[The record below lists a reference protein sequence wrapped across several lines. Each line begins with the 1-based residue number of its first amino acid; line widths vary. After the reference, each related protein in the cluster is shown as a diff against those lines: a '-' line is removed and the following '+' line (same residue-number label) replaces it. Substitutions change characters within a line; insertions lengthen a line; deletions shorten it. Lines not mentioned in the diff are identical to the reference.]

1 MKHKVKRKSRL
12 LRCIAGITILGCL
25 LGACAK
31 GPGAAEPSGET
42 RPTQTTLA
50 EGESDMSNHRIQDL
64 YVDKARYMPG
74 EEALLTVELEAEEN
88 AELELQVRVR
98 HIADVVFEKTES
110 VRLQAGEPQ
119 SKTLTLPLP
128 ADDFTAYSV
137 EAYLLQGGET
147 VDCEMTAAEVASDWS
162 RFPRYGYLTKYGTQ
176 SDEQIRQ
183 TIERLNKYHITGL
196 FFYDVL
202 DCHEKPLAGT
212 VEAPEAG
219 WKTLSGSYAAAETVS
234 SLIDYGHEHNMNSY
248 LYNLIFGAYDGYEDS
263 GVKPEWGLYKDTEH
277 RDQDYHGD
285 FADSWETKR
294 LYLFNPANKD
304 WQDYYL
310 KVTKDVLD
318 VYHYDGLQIDSLG
331 SRGSCYD
338 YSGGS
343 VDLKST
349 YASLLNRLNKELGTR
364 VIFNPVSGYGQAETL
379 KDVDYDII
387 YEEVWPWDGGSYGSL
402 KFEVDMVRSR
412 IRDDKGIS
420 IAAYMNYKKQNGAFN
435 MAGILLTD
443 ATLMASGASHLE
455 LGDTGMLKNEYYPGT
470 SLRVSDKLEAAL
482 RNYYSFSVAYENYL
496 RDPEFGEIITRTYVN
511 DGSCAQSSMPG
522 KIWSF
527 TRQNDDG
534 EQVLNFINLIGVDED
549 EWVDNYGK
557 QKTPEKQVD
566 LAVKH
571 YVTSFPTHV
580 YFAAPDCQEGILRE
594 LPFETG
600 EDENGKFTCFIM
612 PSLEYWDMVILK

>member
-1 MKHKVKRKSRL
+1 MKYRALLRL
-12 LRCIAGITILGCL
+12 LRCMAGLLALGCL
-25 LGACAK
+25 LSACVQTPDPA
-31 GPGAAEPSGET
+31 GPSGEPQ
-42 RPTQTTLA
+42 PTQTTPS
-50 EGESDMSNHRIQDL
+50 EGEADMRNHMIQDL
-64 YVDKARYMPG
+64 YVDKARYKPG
-74 EEALLTVELEAEEN
+74 EEALLTVELEAREN

-98 HIADVVFEKTES
+98 HLADVVLEKTES
-110 VRLQAGEPQ
+110 VRLQAGAAQ
-119 SKTLTLPLP
+119 SKTITLSLP
-128 ADDFTAYSV
+128 AEDFKAYSV
-137 EAYLLQGGET
+137 EAYLLRGGEM

-219 WKTLSGSYAAAETVS
+219 WKTLSNSYAAAETVS
-234 SLIDYGHEHNMNSY
+234 KLIDYGHEHNMNSY
-248 LYNLIFGAYDGYEDS
+248 LYNLIFGAYDGYEGS
-263 GVKPEWGLYKDTEH
+263 GVKPEWGLYKDNKH

-331 SRGSCYD
+331 DRGKRYD
-338 YSGGS
+338 YSGTG

-379 KDVDYDII
+379 KNVDYDII
-387 YEEVWPWDGGSYGSL
+387 YQEVWPWDGGSYGAL
-402 KFEVDMVRSR
+402 KYEVDTARSR
-412 IRDDKGIS
+412 IRDDKGVS

-455 LGDTGMLKNEYYPGT
+455 LGDTGMLKSEYYPGT
-470 SLRVSDKLEAAL
+470 SLRIGDKLEAAL
-482 RNYYSFSVAYENYL
+482 RSYYSFSVAYENYL
-496 RDPEFGEIITRTYVN
+496 RDPDFGEVITRTYVN
-511 DGSCAQSSMPG
+511 DKACAQNSMPG

-527 TRQNDDG
+527 TKQDSSG
-534 EQVLNFINLIGVDED
+534 ERVINFINMIGVETD

-557 QKTPEKQVD
+557 QKAPDKQTD

-571 YVTSFPTHV
+571 YVTSFPSHV
-580 YFAAPDCQEGILRE
+580 YFASPDCQEGILRE
-594 LPFETG
+594 LSFETG
-600 EDENGKFTCFIM
+600 EDENGKFVRFIM